1 MGLGI
6 PEEAGGDREALLS
19 NSNLLCF
26 SSSQIAASP
35 GYPLDAVKDEKV
47 GGSEKIKKESE
58 ERKQGGRGGGEEGE
72 RGCSRVNILKV
83 QSIQRTLSC
92 EILCGLTH

>member
-6 PEEAGGDREALLS
+6 PGEAGGDREALLS
-19 NSNLLCF
+19 NSSLLCF

-47 GGSEKIKKESE
+47 GGSEKIKEESE
-58 ERKQGGRGGGEEGE
+58 ERKQGGREGRRRGRGE
-72 RGCSRVNILKV
+72 
-83 QSIQRTLSC
+83 
-92 EILCGLTH
+92 GLHIESPA

>member
-1 MGLGI
+1 MGSSRI
-6 PEEAGGDREALLS
+6 PGEGGGDREALLS
-19 NSNLLCF
+19 NSSLLCF

-58 ERKQGGRGGGEEGE
+58 ERKRGGREGGEEE
-72 RGCSRVNILKV
+72 RKGGGVAV
-83 QSIQRTLSC
+83 
-92 EILCGLTH
+92 ELTY